1 MPTARRR
8 YQITETDDMQ
18 RALDAAARVW
28 PNESRSRLV
37 LRIMHAGGDAVSRQD
52 RGRLETRLAALERV
66 RGRYSEGLD
75 EGFRARLR
83 DDWPE

>member
-8 YQITETDDMQ
+8 YQITETDDIL

-28 PNESRSRLV
+28 PNEPRAKLV
-37 LRIMHAGGDAVSRQD
+37 LRVLRVGAAEVSRQD
-52 RGRLETRLAALERV
+52 RTRLEARLAALQRV
-66 RGRYSEGLD
+66 RGRYSEGFD
-75 EGFRARLR
+75 ESFRTRLL